1 MLVGKQYIRGGLA
14 LIIGLA
20 GVLMVLWAWQLPPFK
35 HSVETTDN
43 AYVRG
48 QVTVISPQVAGYVTK
63 VNVNDYQSVK
73 QGDLLFEI
81 DSRSYQQ
88 KLDQALAALNS
99 KKAAL
104 ANSEQSQRSAE
115 ATIQSRQ
122 AQISGAKAAL
132 EVAEANAKRVEA
144 LLPRGVTTQSSADT
158 AHGSLLQAQAAVEEA
173 EAALA
178 VAQQDLQSIIVNR
191 DSLNADIANAE
202 ATVELARIDLQN
214 THIIAPPRDGTLGEV
229 GVRLGQY
236 VTAGTQLVS
245 VVPKSK
251 WVMANFKETQLYG
264 MKVGQP
270 VTFTVDALR
279 HAKLTGRIEAF
290 APAAGSEFSVIKSDN
305 ATGNFTK
312 ITQRLSVRIAID
324 EDQPDAARLAPGM
337 SVVVRVDTNAEP
349 IAN

>member
-1 MLVGKQYIRGGLA
+1 
-14 LIIGLA
+14 
-20 GVLMVLWAWQLPPFK
+20 
-35 HSVETTDN
+35 
-43 AYVRG
+43 
-48 QVTVISPQVAGYVTK
+48 
-63 VNVNDYQSVK
+63 
-73 QGDLLFEI
+73 
-81 DSRSYQQ
+81 
-88 KLDQALAALNS
+88 
-99 KKAAL
+99 
-104 ANSEQSQRSAE
+104 
-115 ATIQSRQ
+115 
-122 AQISGAKAAL
+122 
-132 EVAEANAKRVEA
+132 VAEANAKRVEA

-158 AHGSLLQAQAAVEEA
+158 AHGSLLQARAAVQEA
-173 EAALA
+173 QAALA

-214 THIIAPPRDGTLGEV
+214 TRIVAPRDGTLGEV

-245 VVPKSK
+245 IVPKTK

-279 HAKLTGRIEAF
+279 HAELTGHIEAF

-349 IAN
+349 IKN

>member
-1 MLVGKQYIRGGLA
+1 MSVGKQYIRGGLA

-63 VNVNDYQSVK
+63 VNVNDYQTVK

-158 AHGSLLQAQAAVEEA
+158 AHGTLLQAQASVDEA
-173 EAALA
+173 QAALA

-214 THIIAPPRDGTLGEV
+214 TRIIAPRDGTLGEV

-245 VVPKSK
+245 VVPKTK

-279 HAKLTGRIEAF
+279 HAELTGHIEAF

-324 EDQPDAARLAPGM
+324 EDQPDAAHLAPGM

-349 IAN
+349 IKN

>member
-1 MLVGKQYIRGGLA
+1 MSVGKQYIRGGLA
-14 LIIGLA
+14 LIIGLV
-20 GVLMVLWAWQLPPFK
+20 GVLIVLWAWQLPPFK
-35 HSVETTDN
+35 NSIETTDN

-63 VNVNDYQSVK
+63 VEVNDYQTVR

-81 DSRSYQQ
+81 DNRSYQQ
-88 KLDQALAALNS
+88 KLDQALAALDS

-104 ANSEQSQRSAE
+104 ANSQQSQRAAE

-122 AQISGAKAAL
+122 AQLSGAKAAL
-132 EVAEANAKRVEA
+132 EVADANAKREES
-144 LLPRGVTTQSSADT
+144 LLPRGVTTQSAADA
-158 AHGSLLQAQAAVEEA
+158 AHGTLLQAQAAAEEA

-178 VAQQDLQSIIVNR
+178 VAQQDLRSIIVNR
-191 DSLNADIANAE
+191 DSLNADIASAQ
-202 ATVELARIDLQN
+202 AAVELARIDLQN
-214 THIIAPPRDGTLGEV
+214 TRITAPRDGTLGEV

-236 VTAGTQLVS
+236 ATAGTQLVS
-245 VVPKSK
+245 IVPETK
-251 WVMANFKETQLYG
+251 WVVANFKETQLFG

-279 HAKLTGRIEAF
+279 HARMTGHIESF
-290 APAAGSEFSVIKSDN
+290 SPAAGSEFSVIKSDN

-324 EDQPDAARLAPGM
+324 AGQPDLERLAPGM

-349 IAN
+349 VAN

>member
-1 MLVGKQYIRGGLA
+1 MSVGKQYIRGGLA

-35 HSVETTDN
+35 RSVETTDN

-63 VNVNDYQSVK
+63 VDVNDYEVVK
-73 QGDLLFEI
+73 QGQPLFEI
-81 DSRSYQQ
+81 DNRSYQQ
-88 KLDQALAALNS
+88 KLDQAEASLAT

-104 ANSEQSQRSAE
+104 ANSQQSQRSAE

-122 AQISGAKAAL
+122 AQISGANAAL
-132 EVAEANAKRVEA
+132 EVAQANAKRVEA

-158 AHGSLLQAQAAVEEA
+158 AHGTLLQAQATVAET

-178 VAQQDLQSIIVNR
+178 VAKQDLQSIIVNR
-191 DSLNADIANAE
+191 ESLNADIASAE
-202 ATVELARIDLQN
+202 ATVELAKIDLQN
-214 THIIAPPRDGTLGEV
+214 TRIIAPRDGKLGEV

-245 VVPKSK
+245 VVPITK
-251 WVMANFKETQLYG
+251 WVIANFKETQLYG

-279 HAKLTGRIEAF
+279 HAELKGHLEAF

-324 EDQPDAARLAPGM
+324 DGQSDADLLAPGM
-337 SVVVRVDTNAEP
+337 SVVVRVDTA
-349 IAN
+349 AN

>member
-1 MLVGKQYIRGGLA
+1 MAVEKQYIRGGLA

-63 VNVNDYQSVK
+63 VDANDYQVVK
-73 QGDLLFEI
+73 QGQLLFEI
-81 DSRSYQQ
+81 DNRSYQQ
-88 KLDQALAALNS
+88 KLDQAEASLS
-99 KKAAL
+99 TKKAAL
-104 ANSEQSQRSAE
+104 ANSQQSQRSAE
-115 ATIQSRQ
+115 AMIQSRQ
-122 AQISGAKAAL
+122 AQISGANAAL
-132 EVAEANAKRVEA
+132 EVAQANAKRVEA

-158 AHGSLLQAQAAVEEA
+158 AHGTLLQAQATVAEA

-178 VAQQDLQSIIVNR
+178 VAKQDLQSIIVNR
-191 DSLNADIANAE
+191 ESLNADIASAE
-202 ATVELARIDLQN
+202 ATVELAKIDLQN
-214 THIIAPPRDGTLGEV
+214 TRIIAPRDGKLGEV

-245 VVPKSK
+245 LVPNTK
-251 WVMANFKETQLYG
+251 WVIANFKETQLYG

-279 HAKLTGRIEAF
+279 HAELKGHLEAF

-324 EDQPDAARLAPGM
+324 DGQAAADLLAPGM
-337 SVVVRVDTNAEP
+337 SVVVRVDTA
-349 IAN
+349 AN

>member
-1 MLVGKQYIRGGLA
+1 MSVGKQYIRGGFA

-35 HSVETTDN
+35 HTVETTDN

-63 VNVNDYQSVK
+63 VNVNDYQTVK

-99 KKAAL
+99 KKAAP

-158 AHGSLLQAQAAVEEA
+158 AHGTLLQAQASVEEA
-173 EAALA
+173 QAALA

-214 THIIAPPRDGTLGEV
+214 THIIAPRDGTLGEV

-245 VVPKSK
+245 VVPKIK
-251 WVMANFKETQLYG
+251 WVMANFKG
-264 MKVGQP
+264 NS
-270 VTFTVDALR
+270 ALR
-279 HAKLTGRIEAF
+279 HEDWPAGHIHRRCAASRRAEGAHRSLRACCRFRIQRHQIRQRDRQLHQDHA
-290 APAAGSEFSVIKSDN
+290 APFRSHRH
-305 ATGNFTK
+305 
-312 ITQRLSVRIAID
+312 Q
-324 EDQPDAARLAPGM
+324 
-337 SVVVRVDTNAEP
+337 
-349 IAN
+349 

>member
-1 MLVGKQYIRGGLA
+1 MAVEKQYIRGGLA

-48 QVTVISPQVAGYVTK
+48 QVTVISPQVSGYVTK
-63 VNVNDYQSVK
+63 VDANDYQVVK
-73 QGDLLFEI
+73 QGQLLFEI
-81 DSRSYQQ
+81 DNRSYRQ
-88 KLDQALAALNS
+88 KLDQAEASLAT

-104 ANSEQSQRSAE
+104 ANSQQSQRSAE

-122 AQISGAKAAL
+122 AQISGANAAL
-132 EVAEANAKRVEA
+132 EVAQANAKRVEA

-158 AHGSLLQAQAAVEEA
+158 AHGTLLQAQATVAEA

-178 VAQQDLQSIIVNR
+178 VAKQDLQSIIVNR
-191 DSLNADIANAE
+191 ESLNADIASAE
-202 ATVELARIDLQN
+202 ATVELAKIDLQN
-214 THIIAPPRDGTLGEV
+214 TRIIAPRDGKLGEV

-245 VVPKSK
+245 LVPNTK
-251 WVMANFKETQLYG
+251 WVIANFKETQLYG

-279 HAKLTGRIEAF
+279 HAELKGHLEAF

-324 EDQPDAARLAPGM
+324 DGQAAADLLAPGM
-337 SVVVRVDTNAEP
+337 SVVVRVDTA
-349 IAN
+349 AN

>member
-1 MLVGKQYIRGGLA
+1 MSVGKQYIRGGLA
-14 LIIGLA
+14 LIIGFA
-20 GVLMVLWAWQLPPFK
+20 GVFMVLWAWQLPPFK

-48 QVTVISPQVAGYVTK
+48 QVTIISPQVAGYVTK
-63 VNVNDYQSVK
+63 VDANDYQVVK
-73 QGDLLFEI
+73 QGQFLFEI

-88 KLDQALAALNS
+88 KLDQAEASLAT
-99 KKAAL
+99 KRAAL
-104 ANSEQSQRSAE
+104 ANSQQSQRSAE

-122 AQISGAKAAL
+122 AQISGANAAL
-132 EVAEANAKRVEA
+132 EVAQANAKRVEA

-158 AHGSLLQAQAAVEEA
+158 AHGTLLQAQATVAEA
-173 EAALA
+173 QAALA
-178 VAQQDLQSIIVNR
+178 VAKQDLQSIIVNR
-191 DSLNADIANAE
+191 ESLNADIASAE
-202 ATVELARIDLQN
+202 ATVELAKIDLQN
-214 THIIAPPRDGTLGEV
+214 TRIIAPRDGKLGEV

-245 VVPKSK
+245 LVPNTK
-251 WVMANFKETQLYG
+251 WVIANFKETQLYG

-279 HAKLTGRIEAF
+279 HAELRGHLEAF

-324 EDQPDAARLAPGM
+324 DGQPDADLLAPGM
-337 SVVVRVDTNAEP
+337 SVVVRVDTA
-349 IAN
+349 AN

>member
-1 MLVGKQYIRGGLA
+1 MAVGKQYIRGGLA

-63 VNVNDYQSVK
+63 VDANDYQVVK
-73 QGDLLFEI
+73 QGQLLFEI
-81 DSRSYQQ
+81 DNRSYRQ
-88 KLDQALAALNS
+88 KLDQAEASLAT

-104 ANSEQSQRSAE
+104 ANSQQSQRSAE

-122 AQISGAKAAL
+122 AQISGANAAL
-132 EVAEANAKRVEA
+132 EVAQANAKRVEA

-158 AHGSLLQAQAAVEEA
+158 AHGTLLQAQATVAEA

-178 VAQQDLQSIIVNR
+178 VAKQDLQSIIVNR
-191 DSLNADIANAE
+191 ESLNADIASAE
-202 ATVELARIDLQN
+202 ATVELAKIDLQN
-214 THIIAPPRDGTLGEV
+214 TRIIAPRDGKMGEV

-245 VVPKSK
+245 LVPNTK
-251 WVMANFKETQLYG
+251 WVIANFKETQLYG

-279 HAKLTGRIEAF
+279 HAELKGHLEAF

-324 EDQPDAARLAPGM
+324 DGQADADLLAPGM
-337 SVVVRVDTNAEP
+337 SVVVRVDTA
-349 IAN
+349 AN

>member
-1 MLVGKQYIRGGLA
+1 MAVCFRHRPQWRKQR
-14 LIIGLA
+14 
-20 GVLMVLWAWQLPPFK
+20 
-35 HSVETTDN
+35 
-43 AYVRG
+43 
-48 QVTVISPQVAGYVTK
+48 
-63 VNVNDYQSVK
+63 
-73 QGDLLFEI
+73 
-81 DSRSYQQ
+81 
-88 KLDQALAALNS
+88 
-99 KKAAL
+99 
-104 ANSEQSQRSAE
+104 
-115 ATIQSRQ
+115 
-122 AQISGAKAAL
+122 
-132 EVAEANAKRVEA
+132 
-144 LLPRGVTTQSSADT
+144 PR
-158 AHGSLLQAQAAVEEA
+158 
-173 EAALA
+173 
-178 VAQQDLQSIIVNR
+178 QDLQSIIVNR

-214 THIIAPPRDGTLGEV
+214 THIIAPRDGTLGEV

-279 HAKLTGRIEAF
+279 HAELTGRIEAF

>member
-1 MLVGKQYIRGGLA
+1 MSVGKQYIRGGLA

-63 VNVNDYQSVK
+63 VNVNDYQTVK

-81 DSRSYQQ
+81 DDRSYQQ
-88 KLDQALAALNS
+88 KLDQALATLNS

-173 EAALA
+173 QAALA

-214 THIIAPPRDGTLGEV
+214 TRIIAPRDGTLGEV

-245 VVPKSK
+245 IVPKTK

-279 HAKLTGRIEAF
+279 HAELTGRIEAF

-337 SVVVRVDTNAEP
+337 SVVVRVDTNAKP
-349 IAN
+349 LAN

>member
-1 MLVGKQYIRGGLA
+1 MSVGKQYIRGGLA

-48 QVTVISPQVAGYVTK
+48 QVTIISPQVAGYVTK
-63 VNVNDYQSVK
+63 VDANDYQVVK
-73 QGDLLFEI
+73 QGQLLFEI

-88 KLDQALAALNS
+88 KLDQAEASLAT

-104 ANSEQSQRSAE
+104 ANSQQSQRSAE
-115 ATIQSRQ
+115 AIIQSRQ
-122 AQISGAKAAL
+122 AQISGANAAL
-132 EVAEANAKRVEA
+132 EVAQANAKRVEA

-158 AHGSLLQAQAAVEEA
+158 AHGTLLQAQATVAEA

-178 VAQQDLQSIIVNR
+178 VAKQDLQSIIVNR
-191 DSLNADIANAE
+191 ESLNADIASAE
-202 ATVELARIDLQN
+202 ATVELAKIDLQN
-214 THIIAPPRDGTLGEV
+214 TRIIAPRDGKLGEV

-245 VVPKSK
+245 LVPNTK
-251 WVMANFKETQLYG
+251 WVIANFKETQLYG

-279 HAKLTGRIEAF
+279 HAELRGHLEAF

-324 EDQPDAARLAPGM
+324 NGQPDADLLAPGM
-337 SVVVRVDTNAEP
+337 SVVVRVDTA
-349 IAN
+349 AN

>member
-1 MLVGKQYIRGGLA
+1 MSVGKQYIRGGLA

-35 HSVETTDN
+35 RSVETTDN

-63 VNVNDYQSVK
+63 VDANDYEVVK
-73 QGDLLFEI
+73 QGQLLFEI

-88 KLDQALAALNS
+88 KLDQAEASLAT

-122 AQISGAKAAL
+122 AQISGANAAL
-132 EVAEANAKRVEA
+132 EVAQANAKRVEA

-158 AHGSLLQAQAAVEEA
+158 AHGTLLQAQATVAEA
-173 EAALA
+173 QAALA
-178 VAQQDLQSIIVNR
+178 VAKQDLQSIIVNR
-191 DSLNADIANAE
+191 ESLNADIASAE
-202 ATVELARIDLQN
+202 ATVELAKIDLQN
-214 THIIAPPRDGTLGEV
+214 TRIIAPRDGKLGEV

-245 VVPKSK
+245 LVPNTK
-251 WVMANFKETQLYG
+251 WIIANFKETQLYG

-279 HAKLTGRIEAF
+279 HAELRGHLEAF

-324 EDQPDAARLAPGM
+324 DGQPDADLLAPGM
-337 SVVVRVDTNAEP
+337 SVVVRVDTA
-349 IAN
+349 AN

>member
-1 MLVGKQYIRGGLA
+1 MSVGKQYIRGGSA

-35 HSVETTDN
+35 RSVETTDN

-63 VNVNDYQSVK
+63 VDVNDYEVVK
-73 QGDLLFEI
+73 QGQPLFEI
-81 DSRSYQQ
+81 DNRSYQQ
-88 KLDQALAALNS
+88 KLDQAEASLAT

-104 ANSEQSQRSAE
+104 ANSQQSQRSAE

-122 AQISGAKAAL
+122 AQISGANAAL
-132 EVAEANAKRVEA
+132 EVAQANAKRVEA

-158 AHGSLLQAQAAVEEA
+158 AHGTLLQAQATVAET

-178 VAQQDLQSIIVNR
+178 VAKQDLQSIIVNR
-191 DSLNADIANAE
+191 ESLNADIASAE
-202 ATVELARIDLQN
+202 ATVELAKIDLQN
-214 THIIAPPRDGTLGEV
+214 TRIIAPRDGKLGEV

-245 VVPKSK
+245 VVPITK
-251 WVMANFKETQLYG
+251 WVIANFKETQLYG

-279 HAKLTGRIEAF
+279 HAELKGHLEAF

-324 EDQPDAARLAPGM
+324 DGQSDADLLAPGM
-337 SVVVRVDTNAEP
+337 SVVVRVDTA
-349 IAN
+349 AN

>member
-1 MLVGKQYIRGGLA
+1 MSVSKKYIRGGFAIL
-14 LIIGLA
+14 IGLL
-20 GVLMVLWAWQLPPFK
+20 GVFIILWAWQLPPFK

-48 QVTVISPQVAGYVTK
+48 QVTVMSPQVSGYITK
-63 VNVNDYQSVK
+63 VNVTDYEQVK
-73 QGDLLFEI
+73 KGDLLFEI

-88 KLDQALAALNS
+88 KLDQALAALDS

-115 ATIQSRQ
+115 ATIKARE

-132 EVAEANAKRVEA
+132 EVAKANTVRVDA

-158 AHGSLLQAQAAVEEA
+158 AHGNMLQAQAAVDQA

-178 VAQQDLQSIIVNR
+178 VAKEDLRTIIVAR
-191 DSLNADIANAE
+191 EGLNADLHNAE
-202 ATVELARIDLQN
+202 AAVALARIDLQN
-214 THIIAPPRDGTLGEV
+214 TKILAPRDGKLGEV

-245 VVPKSK
+245 LVPDVK
-251 WVMANFKETQLYG
+251 WIMANFKETQLYG

-270 VTFTVDALR
+270 VTLTVDALR
-279 HAKLTGRIEAF
+279 HAELKGHIEAF
-290 APAAGSEFSVIKSDN
+290 SPATGSEFSVIKSDN

-312 ITQRLSVRIAID
+312 ITQRLSVRISID
-324 EDQPDAARLAPGM
+324 EGQPDAELLAPGM
-337 SVVVRVDTNAEP
+337 SVVVRVDTASAP
-349 IAN
+349 DK